1 MIQSSEKDLYHSFE
15 VDVRKKGVVVHG
27 GFIWMSQCDSSQT
40 HLSSLDPCS
49 SPLGLTTE
57 LCRWPRSLSPLNLF
71 PRGSVDGSALLNHG
85 IFILSSSICRRKF
98 LSSQEK
104 YHLMNRSVIRTI
116 ISVCKSQVL
125 CFLAKFLR
133 GGRDDLKTITCHLF
147 SSCLL
152 IRVRERSSKWKE
164 VRNQDVCDWDL
175 GDFEI
180 K

>member
-40 HLSSLDPCS
+40 HLSFLDPCS

-57 LCRWPRSLSPLNLF
+57 LCRWPLSLSPLNLF

-98 LSSQEK
+98 LSSQENTIWWIVLSSEPLSVSVRVK
-104 YHLMNRSVIRTI
+104 CYAFSPNFLGVEETTSRRS
-116 ISVCKSQVL
+116 
-125 CFLAKFLR
+125 LAIYFPPVSW
-133 GGRDDLKTITCHLF
+133 F
-147 SSCLL
+147 EWE
-152 IRVRERSSKWKE
+152 REVVNERK
-164 VRNQDVCDWDL
+164 
-175 GDFEI
+175 
-180 K
+180 